1 MHVAI
6 IMGGSE
12 RWAARRGVSRSAAC
26 DEGAEA
32 VRTTV
37 EAAVRAG
44 VATLTLYAVPASDQV
59 RPIGDPDL
67 LTAVL
72 TRYLFIETRR
82 CVEQAIRVHVIG
94 RRERMEKSLMDAVS
108 RSERLTAAGS
118 RMRLRIVIDYSS
130 HDRLVR
136 AAWSAD
142 PDARLMPE
150 EFHRRLQEVDASALA
165 AGAVDLLIRTG
176 GAKRLSDF
184 MLWEAAYAE
193 LHFAKCLWPDFNARL
208 FERALGDYLER
219 QRRFDVLVAGAG

>member
-12 RWAARRGVSRSAAC
+12 RWAARRGLPRSLACGEAA
-26 DEGAEA
+26 DA

-44 VATLTLYAVPASDQV
+44 IATLTLYAVPASDRV

-67 LTAVL
+67 STAVL
-72 TRYLFIETRR
+72 TRYLFVETRR
-82 CVEQAIRVHVIG
+82 CVEQSIRIHVVG
-94 RRERMEKSLMDAVS
+94 RRERMEDGLA
-108 RSERLTAAGS
+108 RAIEQSERLSAAGS
-118 RMRLRIVIDYSS
+118 RMRLRIVTDYTS
-130 HDRLVR
+130 HDRIVR

-142 PDARLMPE
+142 PGARLAPE
-150 EFHRRLQEVDASALA
+150 DFHRLLQEVDASALA

-176 GAKRLSDF
+176 GEKRLSDF

-193 LHFAKCLWPDFNARL
+193 LHFAKCLWPDFNGRH
-208 FERALGDYLER
+208 FERALRDYTER
-219 QRRFDVLVAGAG
+219 QRQFDALVADAG